1 MIYLQANP
9 ETLIARVRKRGI
21 DIERRITDGY
31 LTLLS
36 DRYSRFYHYSAAP
49 VMVVNSEN
57 LNFVDRDDDF
67 HLLLERIE
75 TMQGQ
80 RGYFNRGE

>member
-1 MIYLQANP
+1 M
-9 ETLIARVRKRGI
+9 
-21 DIERRITDGY
+21 ERRITDAY
-31 LTLLS
+31 LTLLAE
-36 DRYSRFYHYSAAP
+36 RYSRFFYNYSAAP

-67 HLLLERIE
+67 RLLLERIE
-75 TMQGQ
+75 AMRGQ